1 MSTLDELLEPR
12 VYRHLTIYEFEV
24 ALEEFLNQM
33 NRPYDRILLRKIS
46 SVQKNIKNKEY
57 ARERRKLAKDK
68 QMQTEKQIKE
78 LIDDNTELRRKN
90 VETTELL
97 HAFIEENMRLRR
109 EISNMH
115 YSLDSVAKLF
125 M

>member
-33 NRPYDRILLRKIS
+33 DRPYDRTLLRKIS
-46 SVQKNIKNKEY
+46 SVQRNIKNKEY
-57 ARERRKLAKDK
+57 ARERRKLTKDK
-68 QMQTEKQIKE
+68 QMQMEKQIKD

-90 VETTELL
+90 LETTELL
-97 HAFIEENMRLRR
+97 HAFIEENMQLRR
-109 EISNMH
+109 ELSDMH
-115 YSLDSVAKLF
+115 HSLDSVVKLC